1 MAGFAALLGLAY
13 EVGPAQW
20 LDAAA
25 LDGFATLG
33 DAPRVFAAANDVAH
47 AFDPEPYA
55 VFTGAVLLFAL
66 LARKFRQ
73 AVAAAVL
80 IAGANVSSQLLKPA
94 LAHPREVDG
103 WNHVHELQAAA
114 FPSGHATA
122 AMAVALAAVLVAP
135 HAWRPLTA
143 LVSGAAVLV
152 VSICLVVLNWHFP
165 SDVVGGHL
173 LATTWCLVALA
184 GLSFANRRW
193 PAGGDVR
200 RAAREAMTRRRAAV
214 QIALG
219 LLALAF
225 VVGIAASRADWLT
238 DYAHDHT
245 AAVAVGAAIA
255 ASATALLAA
264 VTALAARRN

>member
-1 MAGFAALLGLAY
+1 MVGFVALLGLAY
-13 EVGPAQW
+13 EVGPAEW

-33 DAPRVFAAANDVAH
+33 DKPRVWLVANDIAH
-47 AFDPEPYA
+47 AFDPAPYA
-55 VFTGAVLLFAL
+55 VLTGAILLFAL

-94 LAHPREVDG
+94 LAHPRPVDG
-103 WNHVHELQAAA
+103 WDHVHQLHSAAY
-114 FPSGHATA
+114 PSGHATA

-143 LVSGAAVLV
+143 LVTGAAVLGL
-152 VSICLVVLNWHFP
+152 SISLVILNWHFP

-184 GLSFANRRW
+184 GLSAANRRW
-193 PAGGDVR
+193 PARGDMR
-200 RAAREAMTRRRAAV
+200 RAARDAVGGRRAIAQV
-214 QIALG
+214 ALG

-225 VVGIAASRADWLT
+225 VAGLAVSRARWLT

-255 ASATALLAA
+255 ASAAALLAA